1 MDLKDREN
9 NIILSTAYL
18 PPLSYVSAMQTAE
31 NCFIENQ
38 ETYQRQSYRNR
49 TNIYS
54 PNGKLA
60 LIIPVKAKNHSKI
73 KEVEIDYSTN
83 WQIQHWRGIS
93 TAYKNSAFFFH
104 YEERFLPFYKEK
116 KQRFLLDFNMD
127 LLHEIIRIFKLEVPI
142 HFTENFEKNYLL
154 AKDCRN
160 SIHPKKET
168 SLTLPQYFQ
177 VFHDKHSFI
186 KDLSIIDYLF
196 NMGPQF

>member
-1 MDLKDREN
+1 MDLKDQEN

-18 PPLSYVSAMQTAE
+18 PPLSYVKAMQTAE

-49 TNIYS
+49 THIYS

-73 KEVEIDYSTN
+73 DEVEIDYSTN
-83 WQIQHWRGIS
+83 WQMQHWRSI
-93 TAYKNSAFFFH
+93 TAAYSNAAFFIH
-104 YEERFLPFYKEK
+104 YEERLSRFFKEK
-116 KQRFLLDFNMD
+116 KQRFLLDFNMNI
-127 LLHEIIRIFKLEVPI
+127 LHELNAIFGIHTPI
-142 HFTENFEKNYLL
+142 KYTENFEKNYSI
-154 AKDCRN
+154 AKDFRN
-160 SIHPKKET
+160 SIHPKKQT
-168 SLTLPQYFQ
+168 ALSLPEYFQ
-177 VFHDKHSFI
+177 VFQDKHSFI